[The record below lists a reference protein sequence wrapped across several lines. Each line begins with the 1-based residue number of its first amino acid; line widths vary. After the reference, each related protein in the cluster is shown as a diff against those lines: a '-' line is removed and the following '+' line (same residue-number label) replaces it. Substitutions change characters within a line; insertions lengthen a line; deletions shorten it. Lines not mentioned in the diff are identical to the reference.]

1 MWWLLAKRAA
11 LYCQDY
17 GGTQRLINNKIV
29 FYDVVCTDGAS
40 DEKLTNQKIKHELLE
55 GLFVS
60 VVKVHIRKKEDYKK
74 AYELII
80 DTINKNGIYDRIK
93 EYTI

>member
-1 MWWLLAKRAA
+1 M
-11 LYCQDY
+11 Q
-17 GGTQRLINNKIV
+17 
-29 FYDVVCTDGAS
+29 
-40 DEKLTNQKIKHELLE
+40 

-60 VVKVHIRKKEDYKK
+60 VVKVHISKKDDYKK

-80 DTINKNGIYDRIK
+80 DTINKNSISDRIK